1 MRGLVPGAACLIVLA
16 CLIGASAT
24 SATVGRVCPATGPNG
39 RVPTGTPVEQ
49 YGNGRLATAAYRVI
63 LANER
68 TLNPD
73 GSISE
78 KYPWWGA
85 SSLNGELRITGK
97 RLDRRIT
104 RTLHAKIDGGG
115 VSNVPPGTH
124 FWSTGITFPTTGC
137 WRIDGRAGSDRLTLV
152 VIVRRPRPGE

>member
-1 MRGLVPGAACLIVLA
+1 VRGVAPAAACLIVLA
-16 CLIGASAT
+16 SLAGAGASQGAIGG
-24 SATVGRVCPATGPNG
+24 ACPATAPNG
-39 RVPTGTPVEQ
+39 RVPAGTPTEQ

-73 GSISE
+73 GTISE

-85 SSLNGELRITGK
+85 PSVKGDLRITGK
-97 RLDRRIT
+97 RLDKRIA

-124 FWSTGITFPTTGC
+124 FWSTAITFPTTGC
-137 WRIDGRAGSDRLTLV
+137 WRIDAARGRTNSRSSS
-152 VIVRRPRPGE
+152 